1 MGWIYVS
8 IDRRPLPG
16 CSGGVREVREGHGQ
30 QILRWGLGGAAAC
43 QLPKSVFSKRVFSES
58 VFQSLFSRSVFFKKC
73 ILGGA
78 QAAETQMGIVG
89 SAAHEVL
96 KG

>member
-43 QLPKSVFSKRVFSES
+43 QLPKSVFSERVFSES
-58 VFQSLFSRSVFFKKC
+58 VFQSYFPEVFFLLQKVYF
-73 ILGGA
+73 GRG
-78 QAAETQMGIVG
+78 TGRRNSDG
-89 SAAHEVL
+89 YWGVL